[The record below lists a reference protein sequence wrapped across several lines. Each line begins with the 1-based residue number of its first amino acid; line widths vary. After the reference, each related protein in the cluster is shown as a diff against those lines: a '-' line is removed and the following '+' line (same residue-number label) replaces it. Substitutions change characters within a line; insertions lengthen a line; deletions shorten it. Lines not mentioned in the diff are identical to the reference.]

1 VTRWLTGQINGLSNI
16 ELKLNTEATPEV
28 ILHEAPDAVVVAT
41 GSRPKEQAIPGEYG
55 PPVVV
60 NAWQVLNEEVHV
72 GDKVLI
78 IDTDGHH
85 ICGSVAEFLADKGRS
100 VHILTP
106 ALFVGG
112 NLGPVQDFHL
122 SRQRLIRKNVT
133 FTPDVAVIEIQG
145 ALVKG
150 VQVYSGEFVEYDG
163 YDTIVLV
170 MGNQSNDEIYHA
182 LKGRVPE
189 IHRIGDCVAPRKTD
203 MAILEGH
210 LVGRRI

>member
-1 VTRWLTGQINGLSNI
+1 
-16 ELKLNTEATPEV
+16 
-28 ILHEAPDAVVVAT
+28 
-41 GSRPKEQAIPGEYG
+41 
-55 PPVVV
+55 
-60 NAWQVLNEEVHV
+60 
-72 GDKVLI
+72 
-78 IDTDGHH
+78 
-85 ICGSVAEFLADKGRS
+85 VAEFLADRGKS

-112 NLGPVQDFHL
+112 NLSPVQDFHL
-122 SRQRLIRKNVT
+122 SRRRLLRKNVT

-170 MGNQSNDEIYHA
+170 MGNQANEELYFA
-182 LKGRVPE
+182 LKGRVAE
-189 IHRIGDCVAPRKTD
+189 IHRIGDCVAPRMTA

-210 LVGRRI
+210 MVGRRI